1 MRKNTWSKRAV
12 LATMMTGVLG
22 VGVVAHADDKD
33 KMMKQDK
40 QVGEAAAKR
49 EKYVGKLALFNAKQI
64 ALAQLAEKQA
74 TDPQVKAFASQ
85 LLQDHQSNQSDL
97 KAWAQSKQIEIDT
110 VDLSGNQEGVGGS
123 GAQQG
128 YNDKMKNV
136 GEKLGK
142 QIDEDRKEINELKA
156 KQGKEF
162 DKAFL
167 SRIADDQKDGRE
179 LLNDGR
185 REYKNDAT
193 FLALLNKTET
203 VVDSHESTAKQLEK
217 QMKGSMMR

>member
-1 MRKNTWSKRAV
+1 MRKNTWGKRAV
-12 LATMMTGVLG
+12 LATMMTGAFG
-22 VGVVAHADDKD
+22 FGVVAHADDK
-33 KMMKQDK
+33 MAKQDK

-49 EKYVGKLALFNAKQI
+49 TKYVGRLALFNSKQI
-64 ALAQLAEKQA
+64 ALAQLAEQQA

-85 LLQDHQSNQSDL
+85 LLQDHQSNQADL
-97 KAWAQSKQIEIDT
+97 KAWAQSKQIEVDT

-123 GAQQG
+123 GMQQG

-217 QMKGSMMR
+217 QMKSSKMP